1 MDDDGTIYN
10 IIQYNNQIAF
20 NAKMYKEKRWRN
32 NVRWATLMTE
42 EINT

>member
-20 NAKMYKEKRWRN
+20 NVKMYKKK
-32 NVRWATLMTE
+32 MTK
-42 EINT
+42 